1 MKNQRNLIL
10 PESVIIELM
19 GMVSQ
24 LGNVAA
30 EYHMKINNSDTE
42 EVTRVYRMMIEKLMN
57 LDEHD
62 RTGYLSL
69 EEICNE
75 VGIDLPSKGEHN
87 GNHRL
92 DS

>member
-1 MKNQRNLIL
+1 
-10 PESVIIELM
+10 M

-24 LGNVAA
+24 LGNVAS
-30 EYHMKINNSDTE
+30 EYHMKVNNEDTE
-42 EVTRVYRMMIEKLMN
+42 KVTRVYRMMLEKLMD

-75 VGIDLPSKGEHN
+75 VGIDLPSKGEV
-87 GNHRL
+87 R
-92 DS
+92 

>member
-30 EYHMKINNSDTE
+30 EYHMKVNSEDTD
-42 EVTRVYRMMIEKLMN
+42 EVTRVYRNDIRK
-57 LDEHD
+57 
-62 RTGYLSL
+62 
-69 EEICNE
+69 I
-75 VGIDLPSKGEHN
+75 N
-87 GNHRL
+87 GFG
-92 DS
+92 

>member
-10 PESVIIELM
+10 PESLIIELM

-30 EYHMKINNSDTE
+30 EYHMKVNNGDTE
-42 EVTRVYRMMIEKLMN
+42 KVTRVYRMMLEKLMD
-57 LDEHD
+57 LDEQD

-75 VGIDLPSKGEHN
+75 VGIDLPSKGEV
-87 GNHRL
+87 R
-92 DS
+92 